1 MINLLPPNARKQVQ
15 VEYWIRVSS
24 VWVILLGC
32 ACIIIGLL
40 MVPSLILVQA
50 QLAVYDGE
58 YQAASTQNSVYEKLE
73 QDVQVANGIATQLG
87 TSDGDRL
94 FSNIISEVEGIAART
109 VVLNSI
115 AFSRT
120 DIGVQSV
127 QITGESASRLL
138 LVEFRDA
145 LENSPLFDSAALP
158 LANLA
163 KDKDVPFSI
172 TIIVSNQEQE

>member
-1 MINLLPPNARKQVQ
+1 
-15 VEYWIRVSS
+15 
-24 VWVILLGC
+24 
-32 ACIIIGLL
+32 

-58 YQAASTQNSVYEKLE
+58 YQAASTQNIVYEKLE
-73 QDVQVANGIATQLG
+73 RDVLVANSIATQLV

-94 FSNIISEVEGIAART
+94 FSDIISEVEGIASRT

-115 AFSRT
+115 AFSRI
-120 DIGVQSV
+120 DDDVKSV
-127 QITGESASRLL
+127 LITGEAASRSL
-138 LVEFRDA
+138 LVEFRDT
-145 LENSPLFDSAALP
+145 LEKNPLFESAALP